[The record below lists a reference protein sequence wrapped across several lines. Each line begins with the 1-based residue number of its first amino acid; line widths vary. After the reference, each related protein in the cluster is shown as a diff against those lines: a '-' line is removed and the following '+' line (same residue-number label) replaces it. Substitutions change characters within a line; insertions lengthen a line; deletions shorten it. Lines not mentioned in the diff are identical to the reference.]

1 MAKRKKLGDGI
12 TEYEVST
19 YEVNDPDFAAHFKE
33 FVDRWNALPG
43 NDFDKA
49 VYEFEVLCK
58 SILDRAG
65 VSYDSPED
73 GNAHTMEN
81 IARRFISELDFVR
94 KRIKANDVVSASANA
109 FDLGRMI
116 GVFSMKFMH
125 EINALK
131 GRKFQSGK
139 RKGSIKETTKY
150 LTDLIEKNPG
160 RIYKELYDVALQDAE
175 SGDSPFGFDHAGG
188 GMLLDNNGYVT
199 LESFIKRASKANPKK
214 KDKKT

>member
-12 TEYEVST
+12 TGYEVST
-19 YEVNDPDFAAHFKE
+19 YEVNDLDFAAHFKE

-73 GNAHTMEN
+73 GDAHTMEN
-81 IARRFISELDFVR
+81 IARRFLSELDFVR

-109 FDLGRMI
+109 FNLGRMI

-125 EINALK
+125 EIDALK
-131 GRKFQSGK
+131 GQKFKPGK
-139 RKGSIKETTKY
+139 RKGSIKKTTEY
-150 LTDLIEKNPG
+150 LTDLINNNPTATAK
-160 RIYKELYDVALQDAE
+160 RLYKIALSDAE
-175 SGDSPFGFDHAGG
+175 IGKSPFGFDHADDGT
-188 GMLLDNNGYVT
+188 LLDKDNEVT
-199 LESFIKRASKANPKK
+199 FDKFEDRISKAKNRY
-214 KDKKT
+214 TR